1 MGQARIFVNK
11 EGEPSFF
18 LAFLLD
24 FYYSSDNSEPCK
36 ASFFHSWNERK
47 SGVIIILF
55 FYMERDYPLNKVRN
69 FGIIAHIDAGKTT
82 TSERVLY
89 YTGRTHKI
97 GEVHEGETTMDWME
111 QERERGI
118 TITSAATTAFWTP
131 TYDKDNKDL
140 KHRFNLIDTPGHIDF
155 TIEVKRSLRVL
166 DGAVVVFDGVAG
178 VEPQS
183 ETNWRYADEGKV
195 PRICFINKLDRM
207 GASFERSFQ
216 SIIDRL
222 TKNAVRMQ
230 IPIGEEENFSA
241 VIDLLKMKA
250 YRFEGDMGNEIVEF
264 EIPENMV
271 EEAKKYRGMLIE
283 SVVEHDEQ
291 LMNDYLEGKEP
302 TLADLK
308 RVLRKAVIEN
318 KLVPVFTGSALKN
331 KGVQLV
337 LDAVVDYLPSPLDI
351 PPTKGTDAR
360 TGEEIVR
367 HADDNEPFSALAFKI
382 MADPFVGQL
391 AFFRV
396 YSGTLEAGSYVYNA
410 TKDKKERIG
419 RILRMHANEREE
431 VKKVFAGEIAAA
443 VGLKDTLTSDTLCDE
458 NNPIILEK
466 IVVPEPVISMRIE
479 PKTKADQEKMGIA
492 LNRLSAED
500 PTFRVTSDPETGET
514 IIWGMGEL
522 HLEII
527 VDRMKREFNVEA
539 STGKPQVAYRETIQ
553 GESEGEEKYIKQS
566 GGRGQYGHVKIK
578 LRPMDTT
585 VDETNLPKNVKRSEG
600 FEFVNSIKGGTI
612 PQEYIPAIEKGL
624 KEGMERGV
632 VAGYQMVNCSVE
644 LYDGSFHEVD
654 SSEIAFKIAG
664 SMAFQN
670 AAKKAR
676 PVLLEPMM
684 KVEVVFPDKF
694 MGDVTGNIASRR
706 GQVNS
711 MDERGMN
718 KVVDATVPLSEMFG
732 YATALRS
739 MTEGRGTF
747 TMEFKEYA
755 PVPSNVAAQIQ
766 EARK

>member
-1 MGQARIFVNK
+1 
-11 EGEPSFF
+11 
-18 LAFLLD
+18 
-24 FYYSSDNSEPCK
+24 
-36 ASFFHSWNERK
+36 
-47 SGVIIILF
+47 
-55 FYMERDYPLNKVRN
+55 MERDYPLEKVRN

-82 TSERVLY
+82 TSERVLF
-89 YTGRTHKI
+89 YTGVSHKI
-97 GEVHEGETTMDWME
+97 GEVHEGATVMDWME

-118 TITSAATTAFWTP
+118 TITSAATTCFWTP
-131 TYDKDNKDL
+131 TYALGDAAK

-216 SIIDRL
+216 SILDRL
-222 TKNAVRMQ
+222 TKRAVRMQ
-230 IPIGEEENFSA
+230 IPIGEEENHEA
-241 VIDLLKMKA
+241 VIDLLTMKA
-250 YRFEGDMGNEIVEF
+250 YYFEGDMGNKVVEK
-264 EIPENMV
+264 EIPESHAAD
-271 EEAKKYRGMLIE
+271 AKKYHDILIE
-283 SVVEHDEQ
+283 SVVEHDEA
-291 LMNDYLEGKEP
+291 LMSDYLEGKEIA
-302 TLADLK
+302 LADLK
-308 RVLRKAVIEN
+308 RVIRKATIAN
-318 KLVPVFTGSALKN
+318 DLVPVFTGSALKN

-337 LDAVVDYLPSPLDI
+337 LDAVVDYLPSPIEI
-351 PPTKGTDAR
+351 PPTKGIDPR
-360 TGEEIVR
+360 THEDIVR
-367 HADDNEPFSALAFKI
+367 HASDTEPFSALAFKI

-458 NNPIILEK
+458 NAPIILER
-466 IVVPEPVISMRIE
+466 IVIPEPVISMRIE

-500 PTFRVTSDPETGET
+500 PTFRVTSDPETNET

-522 HLEII
+522 HLEIL
-527 VDRMKREFNVEA
+527 VDRMRREFNVEA

-553 GESEGEEKYIKQS
+553 GEAEHEEKYIKQS
-566 GGRGQYGHVKIK
+566 GGRGQYGHVKIRVK
-578 LRPMDTT
+578 PMDLT
-585 VDETNLPKNVKRSEG
+585 VKEEDLPKNTERDG
-600 FEFVNSIKGGTI
+600 AFEFINSIKGGLI
-612 PQEYIPAIEKGL
+612 PQEYIPAVRKGL

-632 VAGYQMVNCSVE
+632 VAGYHLVNVSVE
-644 LYDGSFHEVD
+644 LFDGSYHEVD

-664 SMAFQN
+664 SMALQA
-670 AAKKAR
+670 AAKKAK
-676 PVLLEPMM
+676 PVLLEPIMS
-684 KVEVVFPDKF
+684 VEVVFPEKF

-706 GQVNS
+706 GQVNA
-711 MDERGMN
+711 MEERGMN
-718 KVVDATVPLSEMFG
+718 KVAKAHVPLAEMFG
-732 YATALRS
+732 YATTLRS

-747 TMEFKEYA
+747 TMEFAEYA
-755 PVPSNVAAQIQ
+755 AVPNNVAAQVV
-766 EARK
+766 EARGK